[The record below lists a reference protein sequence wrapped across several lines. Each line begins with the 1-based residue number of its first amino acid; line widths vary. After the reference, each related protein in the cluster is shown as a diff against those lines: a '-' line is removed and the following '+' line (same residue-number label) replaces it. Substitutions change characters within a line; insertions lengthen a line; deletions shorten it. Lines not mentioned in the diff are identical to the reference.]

1 MRILNERM
9 GGLGLIAL
17 GVTAL
22 SLTMAAVPPAMATTK
37 GPDAGGY
44 TATDATVYSFI
55 NLAGGSGASSVLAN
69 TDDGVALVTLPFPFV
84 FYGTSYNMICAS
96 VNGLVT
102 FVTSAAGCTTSNDFA
117 NTDLTQTG
125 PPGAGSTPGD
135 PPAIL
140 PYWMDL
146 SFQVPGAG
154 ALYYQSQGDS
164 GSHKFI
170 LQWNNAYPTASP
182 NPVTFEVILYEGSN
196 QILFQYGTVNLG
208 TGNAASN
215 GKLAT
220 IGIRNS
226 NGIATGRQIQWSYDA
241 AVLDNSTAILFAPP
255 ATSQTSVNTITTNI
269 PGMQVTVD
277 GTAYAAPKQVV
288 WTPGTQHTLAVVAQQ
303 VSGGTQELFTAWNQG
318 GTTASVTVTAQT
330 TGTTYT
336 ATFKTQYQLTTGVNP
351 VGSGT
356 LTGAGWYDSGS
367 VVSVQANAAA
377 NYVLSSFS
385 GDASGTTN
393 PMSVTMNAPK
403 NVVGNFRSTATPKLV
418 ANITATGAVDS
429 IHRVWTLQL
438 KNQGLGL
445 ASAAQITGLTLT
457 QVIGTPCSP
466 APTITSSL
474 PVVLGDIAAGANTSG
489 QVQLNFA
496 GCQGAVRFTV
506 VVKFSANSGAY
517 TGSTTIGNQVE

>member
-1 MRILNERM
+1 MRILRERII
-9 GGLGLIAL
+9 GLGPIAL
-17 GVTAL
+17 V
-22 SLTMAAVPPAMATTK
+22 AAMVGAGPAMATDK

-44 TATDATVYSFI
+44 KATDATVYSFI

-84 FYGTSYNMICAS
+84 FYGTSYTMVCAS
-96 VNGLVT
+96 SNGLVT

-117 NTDLTQTG
+117 NTDLTQAG
-125 PPGAGSTPGD
+125 PPGAASAPTD
-135 PPAIL
+135 PPAML

-146 SFQVPGAG
+146 SFQVPGAD
-154 ALYYQSQGDS
+154 ALYYQAQGTA
-164 GSHKFI
+164 GSRKFI
-170 LQWNNAYPTASP
+170 LQWNNTFPAASP

-196 QILFQYGTVNLG
+196 KILFQYATVNLG
-208 TGNAASN
+208 AGNAASN

-226 NGIATGRQIQWSYDA
+226 NGIATGQQTEWSYGA
-241 AVLDNSTAILFAPP
+241 AVLDNSTAILFTPP
-255 ATSQTSVNTITTNI
+255 GGSQTSVNLVTTNI

-277 GTAYAAPKQVV
+277 GVAYAAPKQVV
-288 WTPGTQHTLAVVAQQ
+288 WTPGTQHTLAAAAQQ
-303 VSGGTQELFTAWNQG
+303 SGPGMRQIFTAWNPG
-318 GTTASVTVTAQT
+318 GNTPSVTVTAQD

-336 ATFKTQYQLTTGVNP
+336 ATYRTQYQLTTAVSP

-356 LTGAGWYDSGS
+356 LTGADWYDSGTAAS
-367 VVSVQANAAA
+367 VKANAAA
-377 NYVLSSFS
+377 NYVFSTFS

-393 PMSVTMNAPK
+393 PVSVTMNAPK
-403 NVVGNFRSTATPKLV
+403 NVVGNFRSTAAPKLT
-418 ANITATGAVDS
+418 AMITATGGADLA
-429 IHRVWTLQL
+429 HRVWTVQL
-438 KNQGLGL
+438 KNQGLGP

-466 APTITSSL
+466 APAITSSF
-474 PVVLGDIAAGANTSG
+474 PVLLGDITPGTNASG
-489 QVQLNFA
+489 TVQLNFA

-517 TGSTTIGNQVE
+517 TGSSSISNQMY